1 MERTQ
6 TGAGAASRAPA
17 DGDGAGRDLA
27 GGAQAEL
34 YQTAPDRTGL
44 DQTGAGSMAVA
55 DVADVRLRLGGAQDA
70 ATIRDFVIGLSSRSR
85 FQRFFASVSPPSSSL
100 LRGLCGGGGAE
111 VLLATHQDEVVGHC
125 MAADRTEGDGAR
137 VSEVGLVVTDCWQ
150 DRGIGTALLDLAV
163 RRAAGRGAQ
172 QLVMDV
178 MPDNSRMRAIIEH
191 RWPAARREV
200 HSDAVTFRAQ
210 LADASCEPGAEHR
223 SADLVAGLAGA
234 AAAGR

>member
-6 TGAGAASRAPA
+6 TGAGAASRGPA

-27 GGAQAEL
+27 GGAQTE
-34 YQTAPDRTGL
+34 L
-44 DQTGAGSMAVA
+44 DQIAAGGTA
-55 DVADVRLRLGGAQDA
+55 DAALAYVRLRQGGAQDA
-70 ATIRDFVIGLSSRSR
+70 ASIRDFVVGLSPRSR

-100 LRGLCGGGGAE
+100 LRGLCGGGGAD

-163 RRAAGRGAQ
+163 QRAAGRGAQ

-178 MPDNSRMRAIIEH
+178 MPDNSRMRSIIEH

-200 HSDAVTFRAQ
+200 HSDAITFRAQ
-210 LADASCEPGAEHR
+210 LTGASRAPGAGQR
-223 SADLVAGLAGA
+223 GPDQVAGLAA

>member
-6 TGAGAASRAPA
+6 MGAGAARRAPA
-17 DGDGAGRDLA
+17 DGDGAGRDPA
-27 GGAQAEL
+27 GGARAEL
-34 YQTAPDRTGL
+34 
-44 DQTGAGSMAVA
+44 DQAAAGSTADAAAA
-55 DVADVRLRLGGAQDA
+55 DVHLRQGGAQDA
-70 ATIRDFVIGLSSRSR
+70 ARIRDFVIGLSSRSR
-85 FQRFFASVSPPSSSL
+85 FQRFFATVSPPSSSL
-100 LRGLCGGGGAE
+100 LRGLCGGSGAD

-163 RRAAGRGAQ
+163 QRAAGRGAQ

-178 MPDNSRMRAIIEH
+178 MPDNSRMRSIIEH

-210 LADASCEPGAEHR
+210 LAGASHEPGAGHR
-223 SADLVAGLAGA
+223 GLDQVVGLAAA